1 MIKNKKAP
9 CCLGVALAMIVS
21 VLLVTSCQSQE
32 AALPTG
38 KNVQADSAAQEAEWT
53 EKEVNITLEGGSGK
67 ATIKSP
73 VHVTKENGQIRAV
86 LVWTSKNYDYIIVD
100 GIKYP
105 NENPGG
111 ESTFTIPVKTLDEP
125 LPLIGD
131 TVAMSTPH
139 EIEYTLTWDLSGN
152 AAPEPSETG
161 KEAQKDEFG
170 QGAGFDMTPLA
181 GLEKTGAMEFTH
193 AKGLL
198 IEKYGAYSL
207 IRIAGVGNYL
217 VVPEGESA
225 PAGIPAG
232 MTVLQAPFE
241 KTYEASTSVM
251 DLIDAIGAMDMV
263 RFSGSPADEWNIQA
277 PAERMKSGEM
287 IYAGKYRAPDFERL
301 VAEGCDLAIE
311 NTMLSH
317 EPEIKEKLEELDIPV
332 LIETSSYE
340 TDPLGRL
347 EWIKLYGLLYG
358 REKEAAQFFD
368 EQIKRIDAISEEKP
382 DGPVV
387 ACFYVSDSGEIHV
400 RKPAD
405 YISAMIE
412 KTGARTIFT
421 DMENPPTDSGSS
433 LTMQTED
440 FYAAAR
446 DADIILYNSIIG
458 GGITSVD
465 ELLHKSEL
473 FQDFKAVKEGHVY
486 SMHKDFFQRTTG
498 MADFMEDL
506 HAVFAGDDRSL
517 TYISKLD

>member
-9 CCLGVALAMIVS
+9 RFLGAALAVIVS
-21 VLLVTSCQSQE
+21 VLFVTSCQSQE
-32 AALPTG
+32 AALPTEQ
-38 KNVQADSAAQEAEWT
+38 NAPAEAEAKAEEWT
-53 EKEVNITLEGGSGK
+53 EKEVDITLEGGSGK
-67 ATIKSP
+67 ATIQSP
-73 VHVTKENGQIRAV
+73 VHVTKENGQITAV

-100 GIKYP
+100 GVKYL

-125 LPLIGD
+125 LSLIGD

-139 EIEYTLTWDLSGN
+139 EVAYTLNWNLDGN
-152 AAPEPSETG
+152 ASGASS
-161 KEAQKDEFG
+161 AQKQAEKDEFG
-170 QGAGFDMTPLA
+170 AGAGFDMTPLP
-181 GLEKTGAMEFTH
+181 GLEKTGDLKFDYAT
-193 AKGLL
+193 GIL
-198 IEKYGAYSL
+198 IENYGELSL
-207 IRIAGVGNYL
+207 VRIAGVGNYL
-217 VVPEGESA
+217 VVPAGADA
-225 PAGIPAG
+225 PTDLPDGV
-232 MTVLQAPFE
+232 TVLQAPFD

-251 DLIDAIGAMDMV
+251 DLISAIGAMGMV
-263 RFSGSPADEWNIQA
+263 RFSGLPAEEWNLTL
-277 PAERMKSGEM
+277 PLDRMKSGEM

-301 VAEGCDLAIE
+301 VAEGCNLAIE

-317 EPEIKEKLEELDIPV
+317 EPEIKEKLEELGIPV

-340 TDPLGRL
+340 IDPLGRL
-347 EWIKLYGLLYG
+347 EWIKLYGLLYD

-368 EQIKRIDAISEEKP
+368 KQVARIKAISEEKP

-387 ACFYVSDSGEIHV
+387 ACFYVSESGEIHV

-440 FYAAAR
+440 FYAAAH

-473 FQDFKAVKEGHVY
+473 FKDFKAVKEGRVY

-506 HAVFAGDDRSL
+506 HAVFANENRSL
-517 TYISKLD
+517 TCISKLQ